1 MVPIHNLG
9 LLASSTL
16 YNSQEG
22 GNSIK
27 EDKDQDFCF
36 NDPFFIDLIDP
47 PKVPDLVFI
56 PLIDR
61 TDSPKVSDPALVPSS
76 ELESSIEP
84 TVENQMVGKVYS
96 RKKVIVLQLI
106 EVQESESISGNELKD
121 ASP

>member
-1 MVPIHNLG
+1 M
-9 LLASSTL
+9 
-16 YNSQEG
+16 
-22 GNSIK
+22 
-27 EDKDQDFCF
+27 
-36 NDPFFIDLIDP
+36 
-47 PKVPDLVFI
+47 PDLVFI

-106 EVQESESISGNELKD
+106 EVQESESISGNEVMVSHPPLQNE
-121 ASP
+121 SNCGN